1 MREDLFYSYSGLIW
15 LEVLNFFG
23 FLLWLKFASAAK
35 RMKNDPHVTEVS
47 DEGAL
52 LRRYRNEIVDL
63 RRRLQE
69 VRMWFTYLTIIQ
81 Q

>member
-1 MREDLFYSYSGLIW
+1 MWVD
-15 LEVLNFFG
+15 VLNSSV

-63 RRRLQE
+63 KRRLQE
-69 VRMWFTYLTIIQ
+69 VSVCITCLTVVQ
-81 Q
+81 

>member
-1 MREDLFYSYSGLIW
+1 M
-15 LEVLNFFG
+15 FFK
-23 FLLWLKFASAAK
+23 KFASAAK

-63 RRRLQE
+63 KRRLQE
-69 VRMWFTYLTIIQ
+69 VSVRITCLTGIT
-81 Q
+81 

>member
-1 MREDLFYSYSGLIW
+1 M
-15 LEVLNFFG
+15 
-23 FLLWLKFASAAK
+23 FLKKFASAAK

-63 RRRLQE
+63 KRRLQE
-69 VRMWFTYLTIIQ
+69 VSVRITCLTGIT
-81 Q
+81 